1 MTVFL
6 IAAALMLATALVFI
20 LPTLMRKPSA
30 DTVHVQRDALNLE
43 VLRDQLRELDADR
56 ESGVIDQAGY
66 ETSRKELE
74 RRVTEDVRPG
84 FQATV
89 STSGKPWSGIALAV
103 IVPLLAV
110 ALYLLV
116 GNRQGLDPSQVAA
129 VNPQE
134 NVTPE
139 QINGMV
145 DKLARRLK
153 DAPDDVEGWTM
164 MARSYS
170 ALGRFTEA
178 SDAYA
183 HLVKL
188 VPPNADLLADYADT
202 LAMAH
207 NKTLQGE
214 PEKLINRALELDPK
228 NIKALALA
236 GGALFE
242 RHDYSGAVTLWKK
255 IMPLVPADSDMARS
269 VASSITEALSLA
281 GTPNAAT
288 GAGPADAS
296 NAAPAAAGAAP
307 ASAANA
313 EVSGTV
319 ELDAALRSQVS
330 DTDTVFIFARAVDGP
345 RFPLAVLRKQVKDLP
360 TTFKLDDSMSM
371 MPSAK
376 LSGFPQVVV
385 GARISKSGSAT
396 PNAGDLEGLTDPVK
410 PGAKDLKIRINSQH
424 K

>member
-6 IAAALMLATALVFI
+6 IAAALMLATALFFI

-30 DTVHVQRDALNLE
+30 DAVHVQRDALNLE

-66 ETSRKELE
+66 DTSRKELE
-74 RRVTEDVRPG
+74 RRVAEDVRPG
-84 FQATV
+84 SQSIV

-103 IVPLLAV
+103 AVPVLAV
-110 ALYLLV
+110 ALYFLV
-116 GNRQGLDPSQVAA
+116 GNRDGLDPSKVAA

-164 MARSYS
+164 MARSYT
-170 ALGRFTEA
+170 ALGRFSDA

-214 PEKLINRALELDPK
+214 PEKLIDRALELDPK
-228 NIKALALA
+228 NIKALALS

-242 RHDYSGAVTLWKK
+242 RHDYSGAVTQWRK
-255 IMPLVPADSDMARS
+255 IMPLVPPDSDMGRS
-269 VASSITEALSLA
+269 VASSITEALTLA
-281 GTPNAAT
+281 GTPNATA
-288 GAGPADAS
+288 GAGPAEAS
-296 NAAPAAAGAAP
+296 NAAAAASAAP
-307 ASAANA
+307 ASAPNA

-396 PNAGDLEGLTDPVK
+396 PNTGDLEGLTDPVK